1 MIDFTPT
8 DEQQMLVGMVR
19 KLVQEEIVPLE
30 HELDPD
36 AETLPPEVDAR
47 LRAKVAQMGLT
58 NWDAP
63 AEVGGPG
70 LDVVT
75 QTLLA
80 MEMSQH
86 AAGLYASAYGV
97 FGGAG
102 LAHLYEASDYLKERY
117 LYPTL
122 RREKTGCFALSEPS
136 GGSDPARA
144 VQTRAVRDGEDWVIN
159 GSKLWISNA
168 HVADYAILIART
180 GGEGRDGLTAFVV
193 DTDTPGFT
201 VRREVP
207 VLRKVHRPT
216 ELSFDDVRVH
226 DRNRVSPEGQG
237 FKMAAERL
245 AMRRIPY
252 AAECVGAAT
261 AAHRMAV
268 EYAKNREVFGKPL
281 AQQQG
286 IQWMLVDNEIDLRTA
301 RNFVLEAA
309 VKADRGESFRT
320 EAALAKLTASEGG
333 FRVVDRCVQIHGGLG
348 VAADLPL
355 ERWFREMR
363 IRRIGEGPTEVQRML
378 IARDL
383 LGKHASASRRSA

>member
-8 DEQQMLVGMVR
+8 PEQAMLVEMVR
-19 KLVQEEIVPLE
+19 RFVQEEIVPIE

-36 AETLPPEVDAR
+36 AGRLPPEKDKE

-86 AAGLYASAYGV
+86 RAGLYTTCYGV

-122 RREKTGCFALSEPS
+122 RGEMVGCFALSEPS

-159 GSKLWISNA
+159 GSKLWISEAAN
-168 HVADYAILIART
+168 ADYAILIART
-180 GGEGRDGLTAFVV
+180 GDEGRDGLTAFVV
-193 DTDTPGFT
+193 ETAAAGFT

-207 VLRKVHRPT
+207 VLRKVHKPT
-216 ELSFDDVRVH
+216 ELTFDDVRVP
-226 DRNRVSPEGQG
+226 DRNRVSPEGAG
-237 FKMAAERL
+237 FRMAAERL

-252 AAECVGAAT
+252 AAECVGTAT
-261 AAHRMAV
+261 AAHRMAT
-268 EYAKNREVFGKPL
+268 EYAKIREVFGKPL

-286 IQWMLVDNEIDLRTA
+286 IQWMLVDNEIDIRTA
-301 RNFVLEAA
+301 RMFVLDAA
-309 VKADRGESFRT
+309 VKADRGEPFRT
-320 EAALAKLTASEGG
+320 EAALAKLAASEGG